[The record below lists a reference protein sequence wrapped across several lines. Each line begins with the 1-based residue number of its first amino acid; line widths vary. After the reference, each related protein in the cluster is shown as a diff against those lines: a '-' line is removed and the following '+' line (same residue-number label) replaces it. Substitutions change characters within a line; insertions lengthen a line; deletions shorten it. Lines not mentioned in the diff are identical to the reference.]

1 LTIFRGEAH
10 LAINPMHDH
19 KISEEPMNDT
29 VTLGKFMLSRGIYF
43 VASKVDK
50 TLTPEEGKAPFSI
63 NIAGAVRSHT
73 PDYRFFI
80 VDIFGVAEDFDSDED
95 TTIGHRVMR
104 LEDLLKATF
113 FADFES
119 LKANAGEYTGNY
131 ESLNID

>member
-1 LTIFRGEAH
+1 
-10 LAINPMHDH
+10 MHDH
-19 KISEEPMNDT
+19 KMSDEPMNDT

-50 TLTPEEGKAPFSI
+50 TLTPAEGKAPFSI

-73 PDYRFFI
+73 PDYRYFT
-80 VDIFGVAEDFDSDED
+80 VDIFGVAEDFNSDED

-104 LEDLLKATF
+104 LEDMLKVTF

-119 LKANAGEYTGNY
+119 LRANASLYTSNY

>member
-1 LTIFRGEAH
+1 
-10 LAINPMHDH
+10 MHDH
-19 KISEEPMNDT
+19 KMSEEPMNDT